1 VLLGSPH
8 ASFDKE
14 EENMRKHYCFSAIA
28 VFIALLISSPVLSAT
43 VDDLV
48 GTWTTINT
56 AKIRVS
62 KIGSWSSENSSTTT
76 FNNDGT
82 FTLDEID
89 STGPYDYT
97 GDWSLIKEGKKIFFE
112 LDDHGLS
119 ELGRVWTNWLIELAD
134 ENGATVENIIF
145 WDVTL
150 TLSEPSVPKK
160 TNIPK
165 KATIKAKGWV
175 SATLNDEDISRK
187 FSYTSKVYFL
197 FKQ

>member
-1 VLLGSPH
+1 VLLGSPG

-14 EENMRKHYCFSAIA
+14 EENMRRHYCFSVIA
-28 VFIALLISSPVLSAT
+28 VFIVLLISSPVLSAT

-48 GTWTTINT
+48 GTWTTLNT

-76 FNNDGT
+76 LNDDGT

-89 STGPYDYT
+89 STGQYEYT
-97 GDWSLIKEGKKIFFE
+97 GDWSLIKEGKKISFE

-134 ENGATVENIIF
+134 EYGATVENISF

-165 KATIKAKGWV
+165 KTTIKAKGWV
-175 SATLNDEDISRK
+175 SATFNGENISRK